1 MTPVETAAVISG
13 CFATGSVGHTAYVAI
28 RGFWSTREATTR
40 AIEAASDDT
49 RRTLSAAREERIWEK
64 RSTAYQET
72 VAYLLYRQE
81 RRSFR
86 PFSHITGRDLG
97 TAMRFWFGA
106 YQPPGW
112 SELQGRLVAYASDA
126 VVAAYKESGAA
137 DSEAR
142 HKFDAWQTA
151 YDQARGNPL
160 TGDDPAE
167 GEAKDRLFA
176 AERAAREKD
185 QELIDLIR
193 SELLRP
199 PAALGLLRAPNRSA
213 AREADK
219 DRSHVTSIAATTDKR
234 NARLAGAVSA
244 CRPLAELA

>member
-13 CFATGSVGHTAYVAI
+13 CFATGSVGLTAYVAI

-112 SELQGRLVAYASDA
+112 SEFRAAWLLMRPTRLWRLTRNL
-126 VVAAYKESGAA
+126 E
-137 DSEAR
+137 
-142 HKFDAWQTA
+142 
-151 YDQARGNPL
+151 PL
-160 TGDDPAE
+160 TAKPGTSSMHGKRRTTRRAE
-167 GEAKDRLFA
+167 
-176 AERAAREKD
+176 
-185 QELIDLIR
+185 IR
-193 SELLRP
+193 
-199 PAALGLLRAPNRSA
+199 
-213 AREADK
+213 
-219 DRSHVTSIAATTDKR
+219 
-234 NARLAGAVSA
+234 
-244 CRPLAELA
+244 